1 MVITMEAHVI
11 DEKEK
16 RDQRVATYVT
26 DAVYDK
32 LKLMALR
39 KNTSISCIVCECL
52 MQSIETMKGE
62 S

>member
-1 MVITMEAHVI
+1 MMIAMKSSVI

-16 RDQRVATYVT
+16 RDQRVAMYVT

-32 LKLMALR
+32 LKLMALQ
-39 KNTSISCIVCECL
+39 KNTSISCVAYECL
-52 MQSIETMKGE
+52 MQSMEDMKGE